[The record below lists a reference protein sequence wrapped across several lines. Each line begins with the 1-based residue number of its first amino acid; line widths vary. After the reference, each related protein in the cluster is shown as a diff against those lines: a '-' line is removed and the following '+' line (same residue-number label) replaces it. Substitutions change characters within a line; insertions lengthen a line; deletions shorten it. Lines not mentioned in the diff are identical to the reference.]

1 MLPVGS
7 LVNAAAIIVG
17 GAIGLALHGRFPARA
32 RLIVFQA
39 LGLSVIVI
47 GMQMALKMTQPLL
60 VIFSLI
66 IGGLI
71 GELLDIEDF
80 LERMG
85 NRVKRL
91 TKSQNNL
98 FTDGL
103 VTAMLIFCV
112 GSMAIL
118 GAFDEG
124 LRGDPKI
131 LFTKA
136 MLDGFTS
143 IALASTYGA
152 GVLLSSIPVF
162 LYQFSLTLLAGS
174 VQQFFTPE
182 LITQLTATGGVLI
195 LGIGLNLL
203 ELLSIRLSNLLP
215 SLVIVVILS
224 MIFT

>member
-17 GAIGLALHGRFPARA
+17 GAIGLALHGRFPARV

-66 IGGLI
+66 IGGII
-71 GELLDIEDF
+71 GEIIDIESF
-80 LERMG
+80 LERVG

-91 TKSQNNL
+91 AKSQNTL

-103 VTAMLIFCV
+103 VTASLIFCI

-124 LRGDPKI
+124 LRGDPNI

-136 MLDGFTS
+136 MLDGFAS

-152 GVLLSSIPVF
+152 GVLLSSVPVF

-174 VQQFFTPE
+174 VQQFFTPA

-195 LGIGLNLL
+195 LGIGVNLL
-203 ELLSIRLSNLLP
+203 ELLRIRLSNLLP

-224 MIFT
+224 MIFS

>member
-71 GELLDIEDF
+71 GELLNIEDF

-85 NRVKRL
+85 NRIKRL

-203 ELLSIRLSNLLP
+203 ELLRIRLSNLLP